1 MSKENDTQLERHP
14 GFIGQP
20 FVPSGTVFPP
30 PPPSL
35 PPMYGLAEPLGSK
48 PEPTPW
54 RAHVSLGALAHM
66 GLSAG
71 DVYAFSVHDGVLV
84 CWDPDLDERLLQ
96 WLAELPAPVRAMLR
110 AVHESEG
117 MLSLA
122 WQRGCVIPAAYE
134 TNQQVSAPG
143 DTWKILASVHEPE
156 VVEKWASN
164 ADDFY
169 WPDAHSLGTFC
180 VEHATDRDSTI
191 ERAVWMGTYWV
202 LPGGSGSCST
212 ARLISHGYVGVRRT
226 KAGSE

>member
-20 FVPSGTVFPP
+20 FVPSVTVFP

-54 RAHVSLGALAHM
+54 RACVSLGALARM

-84 CWDPDLDERLLQ
+84 CWDPDLDDRLLQ
-96 WLAELPAPVRAMLR
+96 WLAELPESVRVLLR
-110 AVHESEG
+110 AVHESKG
-117 MLSLA
+117 MLSLT
-122 WQRGCVIPAAYE
+122 WRRGGTIPAAYAE
-134 TNQQVSAPG
+134 KQQVSAPG
-143 DTWKILASVHEPE
+143 DIWTILASVHEPE
-156 VVEKWASN
+156 AVEKWASN
-164 ADDFY
+164 ADDFH
-169 WPDAHSLGTFC
+169 WPDAHSLGVFDI
-180 VEHATDRDSTI
+180 EHATDADKKI
-191 ERAVWMGTYWV
+191 HRAVWMGTYWV
-202 LPGGSGSCST
+202 LPGGNGSCGT